1 MLPRS
6 QNVAVRLDL
15 LVGEVVES
23 VLAGYSHERMTVKSF
38 HKQSAAAAQQSDNGA
53 ERLGDSIGSGISAR
67 QDSQLGEGA
76 RAVQIYLDID
86 PAAGWVFLTHPG
98 AFRRIVMNLFG
109 NSLKFTSAGF
119 IKIALTQEAISKRN
133 PGMGSKVVL
142 TVSDSGKGIGE
153 DYLRNNLFT
162 PFCQE
167 DHFAPGTGLGL
178 SLVRQITT
186 TLGGSINV
194 ASQVGCGTTI
204 TVSFPLPRGEQDAND
219 VGQYKK
225 DVAHLSGL
233 RVGLQGFSTVRNTAN
248 DVQLDEHVNSSQK
261 DLMRN
266 ICHELL
272 HLEISSDADAQPASA
287 DCIIYGDANASVTD
301 LESMATA
308 ASKPV
313 IVVCPT
319 PTIAHSMSKRAK
331 KMDSQATLE
340 FISEP

>member
-1 MLPRS
+1 
-6 QNVAVRLDL
+6 
-15 LVGEVVES
+15 
-23 VLAGYSHERMTVKSF
+23 MTVKSF
-38 HKQSAAAAQQSDNGA
+38 QKQQARVSNNNI

-76 RAVQIYLDID
+76 SVSGAVQIYLDID
-86 PAAGWVFLTHPG
+86 PSAGWVFLTHPG

-109 NSLKFTSAGF
+109 NSLKFTSSGF
-119 IKIALTQEAISKRN
+119 IKIALTQEALSKKQ

-204 TVSFPLPRGEQDAND
+204 TVSFPLPRGEQDASD
-219 VGQYKK
+219 VGQFEK
-225 DVAHLSGL
+225 DVKALNGL
-233 RVGLQGFSTVRNTAN
+233 RVGLQGFSATRNAASN
-248 DVQLDEHVNSSQK
+248 LPPDETVNSSQT

-272 HLEISSDADAQPASA
+272 HLQVSSDSDSEPPTP
-287 DCIIYGDANASVTD
+287 DCIIHGDANTSVFD
-301 LESMATA
+301 LENMATTT
-308 ASKPV
+308 SKPV

-319 PTIAHSMSKRAK
+319 PTIAHSMSKTAK

-340 FISEP
+340 FMAEP